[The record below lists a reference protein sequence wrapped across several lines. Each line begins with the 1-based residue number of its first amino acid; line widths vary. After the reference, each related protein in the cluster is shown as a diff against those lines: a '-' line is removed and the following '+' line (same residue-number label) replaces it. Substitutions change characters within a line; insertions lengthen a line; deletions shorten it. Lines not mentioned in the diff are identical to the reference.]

1 MERVVLVA
9 SLQPGSQARALEL
22 LERQEDEEP
31 VTLRQGV
38 FLSDSVVVFFFE
50 GPDAEEAVHDILNDP
65 VRSAAVSPWLS
76 LFDGPLHH
84 AREAL
89 FFERGDA

>member
-1 MERVVLVA
+1 MERVVLA
-9 SLQPGSQARALEL
+9 AALQPGAHERALEL
-22 LERQEDEEP
+22 LERQADEEP
-31 VTLRQGV
+31 VTTRQAV
-38 FLSDSVVVFFFE
+38 YLSDTMVVFFFE
-50 GPDAEEAVHDILNDP
+50 GPDAEQAVHDILNDP

-89 FFERGDA
+89 FFERDDL